1 MEARCLPETGETT
14 GNRTG
19 DNNDPEKITMTYIDI
34 AAVGLAAGL
43 MLTTAAFA
51 EMEGK
56 FVQNDV
62 ANPAYRS
69 NEIFMA
75 YEDLRSPRCAEFR
88 TRYKLDEVIAGSQDD
103 WQAILAIRHWVKS
116 NIQIENKHPTR
127 TRGDA
132 FAIME
137 AARAGGK
144 FHCGHF
150 CVVLNAA
157 LNSCGYVSRRVYCSP
172 GRKTDE
178 AHATN
183 EVWVN
188 KLAKWVMVDAKYDQ
202 HFEKDGVPLSA
213 LEIHDEVI
221 KNGGRSVTRVVPEG
235 TDLDGPEYAEPFGPD
250 PNCYTFVAWDMNTNR
265 FTSFP
270 AAPCSTYWVWAD
282 DFWKANT
289 WYYQGKKHWAY
300 GAGLFVALPNRDWF
314 EWTPNVIRSRVKTA
328 GNLADVRLSS
338 FTPNFKTYQ
347 MKIGDGKWADFDET
361 VTLKLEKD
369 KLNSF
374 AFRTVNLAG
383 VTGPP
388 HRVEIEWQ
396 AK

>member
-1 MEARCLPETGETT
+1 MKATFILTAWCAMG
-14 GNRTG
+14 
-19 DNNDPEKITMTYIDI
+19 
-34 AAVGLAAGL
+34 ALAAWAWGQA
-43 MLTTAAFA
+43 TGGRFA
-51 EMEGK
+51 VKE
-56 FVQNDV
+56 VD
-62 ANPAYRS
+62 NPVYKS

-75 YEDLRSPRCAEFR
+75 WEDLRSPRCEEFR
-88 TRYKLDEVIAGSQDD
+88 KRYKLDEVIAGAQDD

-116 NIQIENKHPTR
+116 SLQIENRHPTE

-137 AARAGGK
+137 AARNGGK

-188 KLAKWVMVDAKYDQ
+188 KLAKWVMIDAKYDQ
-202 HFEKDGVPLSA
+202 YFAKDGMPLSA
-213 LEIHDEVI
+213 LEIRDEVI
-221 KNGGRSVTRVVPEG
+221 KDGGKSLQRVVPEG
-235 TDLDGPEYAEPFGPD
+235 TDLNAPEYSEPYGPD
-250 PNCYTFVAWDMNTNR
+250 PDCYTFVAWDMNTNR

-282 DFWKANT
+282 DYWKNHT
-289 WYYQGKKHWAY
+289 WYYEGSRHWAY
-300 GAGLFVALPNRDWF
+300 GPGLFVGVENRDWI
-314 EWTPNVIRSRVKTA
+314 EWTPNVIFSKVTVQGQEA
-328 GNLADVRLSS
+328 TIRLTS
-338 FTPNFKTYQ
+338 FAPNFKTFQ
-347 MKIGDGKWADFDET
+347 MRPAGGEWTDCDEQ
-361 VTLKLEKD
+361 VSLPLAE

-374 AFRTVNLAG
+374 EFRTVNLAD
-383 VTGPP
+383 VTGPVN
-388 HRVEIEWQ
+388 RVEIEYRQ
-396 AK
+396 